1 MQIMVQTHAEAKS
14 PKCLV
19 GGKPKGYHSEET
31 DKSDARQPMAGTWDF
46 LRSGAF
52 SDTENGTVCSGQG
65 VERNLNL
72 EYLP

>member
-1 MQIMVQTHAEAKS
+1 MQITVQTHAEAKS

-46 LRSGAF
+46 FAFRCLFRYREWYGLLGSG
-52 SDTENGTVCSGQG
+52 G
-65 VERNLNL
+65 
-72 EYLP
+72 